1 MVLRIAYIN
10 VDLSF
15 VSSHDELAI
24 FLISPSPE
32 GSFTEYIYREY
43 LIRISIDYLSQFL
56 ILFFKNL
63 SKYTSL

>member
-32 GSFTEYIYREY
+32 GSFTEYI
-43 LIRISIDYLSQFL
+43 
-56 ILFFKNL
+56 
-63 SKYTSL
+63 